1 MSVNKKAENS
11 LHSGC
16 HIDNGPSGS
25 GEGPKRLFFCKH
37 LSDIN
42 VRGSRCNFVCKKELE
57 DCKMP
62 SSPLTRRSP
71 ATELKVESAHKRG
84 HSFESKYS
92 PKPKDDD
99 LLLFNEVQNRE
110 RENFLLH
117 SFDDFDESI
126 SKLKYFSDFSL
137 GITIPARTKRSDLLD
152 ADGEKNDYD
161 WLMTPP
167 DTPLFPSLDDDV
179 SQSANASR
187 GRTISQ
193 PISIPNTLSARPN
206 RTSESPH
213 RLSSSPKSN
222 YGVSRPRSRP
232 SSVPRSSPPPILRP
246 ATPSRGPS
254 TPPTKPSSSTQLFLT
269 PQRMSTGSSVQ
280 TFTNKRG
287 MSPAKVNRG
296 NSASPKL
303 RGWQSNLPGF
313 STDVPPNLRT
323 SLTDQSATRVR
334 GSSPVSGNR
343 RGPVPKYGRQ
353 SLSPSSRST
362 ISLRNSEGDEFS
374 SISKPSTTSSHEDD
388 AQSHASAGVFLNAA
402 TRKCRDYAHNRAMGF
417 SKKPSGSF
425 SASSAPKRSF
435 DFARRQTDHHRTP
448 QYMFRPLLSSVPAS
462 TFYSAK
468 TNSVHGPMLSR
479 NSSLTT
485 SSNASSDQGASFVL
499 DLEDTDHDQSDLTC
513 KWDGTKIHGFQEEIF
528 VLDKLDE
535 VSEDICHETGK
546 CQSNIGIFD
555 EGMSGKVNSKLD
567 TSMANVGVVVNTVAY
582 EDSSF
587 ADEVSDNN
595 AGKKMSTCL
604 KCGKY
609 FDLMDTNVCQECL
622 PSYCLVSSKES
633 ETDATSQDINSV
645 EKSSICLKCGKSFTV
660 MDMIK
665 DVCQECNAIHGS
677 IAYKASGTRQVAAR
691 DDPND
696 TPRHEIQRKMGM
708 YVPPNSRHHSTL
720 EQQEQISE
728 GPVTDFSMDSR
739 VHLMTHKNKK
749 NLSEQEIFIPNELND
764 CCKCESPQSVPTP
777 CSNDGVEGTGIAILL
792 TNSSS
797 SRKHH
802 IVQGNSSLT
811 NILYTEPSYG
821 VDIHIIKR
829 SLGKDS
835 SSSSSVELGPS
846 EQTDMLILHQLG
858 NRKDEMDNV
867 RCESH
872 ITSDSDLD
880 KFSAIDR
887 SPYNEIETDQV
898 FSRVNLGL
906 ENNVE
911 NLILNAQKPENSSG
925 GSDLSGLKHSSTEQ
939 AAISTDESCYASSY
953 LASSGILLQLGEE
966 NTLQMHDS
974 SISGDPGRTCISY
987 QNMDDVCLHNSEGGN
1002 EKMEKRTTNQDT
1014 PLIEDNYMVTDKVCE
1029 TQDEIFDVATSSLP
1043 IVTLDQ
1049 QNEIVSCQ
1057 DAQIDFTPVEMTLC
1071 LDLEDCTSIPLD
1083 KDVLPSE
1090 LESKFS
1096 QDSSFEEPVTIEF
1109 PEKQVQRCFT
1119 LEEATDTILFCSSIV
1134 HDIGYK
1140 AATIAVDK
1148 DFAVRDSLHRPI
1160 TFLGS
1165 TISNHKDFQ
1174 KASSGR
1180 TRSPKRIKR
1189 KKQETADKMTSI
1201 ELTKNVANSEI
1212 TSCDN
1217 KVTNTIDSAK
1227 PPKLESKCNCTVM

>member
-1 MSVNKKAENS
+1 
-11 LHSGC
+11 
-16 HIDNGPSGS
+16 
-25 GEGPKRLFFCKH
+25 
-37 LSDIN
+37 
-42 VRGSRCNFVCKKELE
+42 
-57 DCKMP
+57 MP

-71 ATELKVESAHKRG
+71 ATELKLESAHKRG
-84 HSFESKYS
+84 HSFECKYS

-137 GITIPARTKRSDLLD
+137 GITIPARTERSDLLD

-161 WLMTPP
+161 WLLTPP

-187 GRTISQ
+187 GRRISQ
-193 PISIPNTLSARPN
+193 PIPIPNTSMSARPN
-206 RTSESPH
+206 RSSESPH

-222 YGVSRPRSRP
+222 YGVSHPRSRP
-232 SSVPRSSPPPILRP
+232 SSVPRSSPPPILRS

-269 PQRMSTGSSVQ
+269 PQSMSTGSSVQ

-313 STDVPPNLRT
+313 SNDVPPNLRT

-343 RGPVPKYGRQ
+343 RAPVSKYGRQ
-353 SLSPSSRST
+353 SLSPSSSRST
-362 ISLRNSEGDEFS
+362 ISPRNSEGDEFS

-402 TRKCRDYAHNRAMGF
+402 TRKCRDYAPNRTMGF

-435 DFARRQTDHHRTP
+435 DFPRRQMDHHRTP
-448 QYMFRPLLSSVPAS
+448 QNMFRPLLSSVPAS

-485 SSNASSDQGASFVL
+485 SSNASSDQGASFAL
-499 DLEDTDHDQSDLTC
+499 DLEDTDHDQSDLAG
-513 KWDGTKIHGFQEEIF
+513 KWDGAKIPGFQEEIF

-535 VSEDICHETGK
+535 VSEDTGHETGK
-546 CQSNIGIFD
+546 CQSSIGIFD
-555 EGMSGKVNSKLD
+555 ESMSNKVNSKLD
-567 TSMANVGVVVNTVAY
+567 NSMANIGGVVNTVAY

-587 ADEVSDNN
+587 IDEVSDDN
-595 AGKKMSTCL
+595 ASKKMSICL

-609 FDLMDTNVCQECL
+609 FELMDMNVCQECL
-622 PSYCLVSSKES
+622 PSNCLVSSKES
-633 ETDATSQDINSV
+633 ETDATSKDINSV
-645 EKSSICLKCGKSFTV
+645 EKSSICLKCGKSFIV
-660 MDMIK
+660 MDMVV
-665 DVCQECNAIHGS
+665 DVCQECYSIHGL
-677 IAYKASGTRQVAAR
+677 IASKASGTRQVVAR

-696 TPRHEIQRKMGM
+696 TPRHEIQRKIGM
-708 YVPPNSRHHSTL
+708 SVTPNSRHHSTL

-728 GPVTDFSMDSR
+728 RPVTDFSMDSR

-764 CCKCESPQSVPTP
+764 PGSCCKCEYLQSLPTP
-777 CSNDGVEGTGIAILL
+777 CSNDRVEGPGIAILL
-792 TNSSS
+792 TNASS
-797 SRKHH
+797 SRKQH
-802 IVQGNSSLT
+802 IVRGNGSLT
-811 NILYTEPSYG
+811 NIFYTEPSYG
-821 VDIHIIKR
+821 VDIHIMKH
-829 SLGKDS
+829 SLGKD

-846 EQTDMLILHQLG
+846 EQTDMLILHQSS

-867 RCESH
+867 RCDSH
-872 ITSDSDLD
+872 ITSHSDLE
-880 KFSAIDR
+880 KFPVIDR
-887 SPYNEIETDQV
+887 SPYNEIETERV
-898 FSRVNLGL
+898 FSRINLGL

-911 NLILNAQKPENSSG
+911 NLILNSQKPEKSSG
-925 GSDLSGLKHSSTEQ
+925 DSDLSGLKHTSTEE
-939 AAISTDESCYASSY
+939 ATISTDESCYASSS

-974 SISGDPGRTCISY
+974 SISCDPGRSCISY
-987 QNMDDVCLHNSEGGN
+987 QNMDDVCLQNSEGGN
-1002 EKMEKRTTNQDT
+1002 EKMEKLTVNQDT

-1029 TQDEIFDVATSSLP
+1029 TQDEISDVATSSLP

-1049 QNEIVSCQ
+1049 QNEIVSCHEIVSCQ
-1057 DAQIDFTPVEMTLC
+1057 DAQIDFTPAEMTLC
-1071 LDLEDCTSIPLD
+1071 VEGFLEDCISIPLD

-1090 LESKFS
+1090 LESRFS
-1096 QDSSFEEPVTIEF
+1096 QDPSFEAPVTIES
-1109 PEKQVQRCFT
+1109 PKKQVQRCFT

-1134 HDIGYK
+1134 HDIAYK
-1140 AATIAVDK
+1140 AATIAEDK
-1148 DFAVRDSLHRPI
+1148 EFAVYDSLHRPI

-1180 TRSPKRIKR
+1180 TRSPRRVKR
-1189 KKQETADKMTSI
+1189 KKQETADKLTSI
-1201 ELTKNVANSEI
+1201 ELTKNVTNSEI

-1217 KVTNTIDSAK
+1217 KVTNTIDSVK